1 MSERRHRLML
11 SVVATDATFEKQS
24 VRGVP
29 CWVGRCLFCR
39 SKVVVELDG
48 SSSAGVTLEHIVPQT
63 HGGSEEPE
71 NLGIACARCNQ
82 EKGRRH
88 DARAARDPRRVEVT
102 ERLLAERRAR
112 LREPS
117 AASDQRSAIRKPEG

>member
-1 MSERRHRLML
+1 ML

-24 VRGVP
+24 VRGVT

-88 DARAARDPRRVEVT
+88 DAQAARDPRRVEVT

-112 LREPS
+112 LR
-117 AASDQRSAIRKPEG
+117 ASVV